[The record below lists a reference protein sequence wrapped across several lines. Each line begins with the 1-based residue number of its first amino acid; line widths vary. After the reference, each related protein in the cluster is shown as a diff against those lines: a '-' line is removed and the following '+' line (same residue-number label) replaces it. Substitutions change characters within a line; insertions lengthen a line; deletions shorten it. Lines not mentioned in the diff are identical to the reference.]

1 MKIFE
6 LMAVFFRV
14 GVLGETAYRAN
25 FYIQIFETGLNLATA
40 LAAVAVVFSQTDSLG
55 GWQPFELTAL
65 IGIYFMVLGGINL
78 VVAPSLQRFMEHIV
92 TGNLD
97 YTLTKPADAQL
108 LVSIAEFRV
117 FRLVDV
123 VLGAGVLGTSL
134 TVHAVEVGWLVVAQ
148 FTAAIL
154 AGAVIVYCFWLILA
168 TMAFWFVRVE
178 NILQIFWSMYTAGRW
193 PIGIYPKWLRWM
205 LTLVVPVAFAV
216 TVPAEAVSGR
226 LDGDALV
233 GAAALATALALFS
246 RWFWRKG
253 LAHYSGA
260 SA

>member
-1 MKIFE
+1 MNALRLI
-6 LMAVFFRV
+6 AVFFRI
-14 GVLGETAYRAN
+14 GLLSETAYRGN
-25 FYIQIFETGLNLATA
+25 FYIQMLETGLNLATA

-55 GWQPFELTAL
+55 GWRPFELTAL
-65 IGIYFMVLGGINL
+65 IGVYFMVLGGINL
-78 VVAPSLQRFMEHIV
+78 VIAPSLQKFMENIV
-92 TGNLD
+92 TGDLD

-108 LVSIAEFRV
+108 LVSVAEFKI

-123 VLGAGVLGTSL
+123 VLGAGVLLFSL
-134 TVHAVEVGWLVVAQ
+134 SLQASSIGPQDAVAFGIAL
-148 FTAAIL
+148 I
-154 AGAVIVYCFWLILA
+154 AGGIIVYSFWLMLA
-168 TMAFWFVRVE
+168 TLAFWFVRVE

-193 PIGIYPKWLRWM
+193 PIGIYPQWLRWT

-226 LDGDALV
+226 LELTTLA
-233 GAAALATALALFS
+233 GAVALAVALSGFS

-253 LAHYSGA
+253 LARYAGA